1 MVKANTLPTVTTGGI
16 TATSPAFVAGDRG
29 CLPSTDAT
37 TGVTQST
44 IAQLVLLTGATATAN
59 VADYASYVRYLCK
72 SSGTCCF
79 TDLCNAS
86 GRIFMNIAM
95 VFVST
100 ILMLIGFVSV

>member
-1 MVKANTLPTVTTGGI
+1 MVKANTLPTVTTDGL

-29 CLPSTDAT
+29 CLP
-37 TGVTQST
+37 
-44 IAQLVLLTGATATAN
+44 LTGATAVAQATGAQLVLATGATAAAN
-59 VADYASYVRYLCK
+59 EADYISYVRYLCQ
-72 SSGTCCF
+72 SSGTCCY
-79 TDLCNAS
+79 TNLCNAS

>member
-1 MVKANTLPTVTTGGI
+1 MVKANTLPTVTTNGI
-16 TATSPAFVAGDRG
+16 TAVSPAFVAGDKG
-29 CLPSTDAT
+29 CLPLTGTAAT
-37 TGVTQST
+37 QTT
-44 IAQLVLLTGATATAN
+44 ALQLVLGTGSDSTAN
-59 VADYASYVRYLCK
+59 IADYASYVRYLCK